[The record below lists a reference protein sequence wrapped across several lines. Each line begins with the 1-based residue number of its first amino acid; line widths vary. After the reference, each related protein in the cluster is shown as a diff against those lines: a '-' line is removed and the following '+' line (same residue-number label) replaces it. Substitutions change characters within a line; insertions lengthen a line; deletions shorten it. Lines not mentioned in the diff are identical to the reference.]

1 MPRKTVVVKREILP
15 DPKFNSKVVA
25 KFINV
30 LMRKGKKSTAESIC
44 YGALDRISE
53 KTSGGDA
60 LAIFKKAVE
69 NLKPTLEVKSR
80 RVGGASYQVPI
91 EVKQPRRLSLAFR
104 WLRLYASQ
112 RPEKS
117 MVDRLAGE
125 ILDASNNTGAAVKKR
140 EDVHRMADAN
150 KAFAHY
156 RW

>member
-1 MPRKTVVVKREILP
+1 MPRKGNVPKREVLP
-15 DPKFNSKVVA
+15 DPLYNSTLVSKFVNC
-25 KFINV
+25 I
-30 LMRKGKKSTAESIC
+30 MWDGKKSTAENIFYKS
-44 YGALDRISE
+44 LDIIQK
-53 KTSGGDA
+53 KTSDDPVK
-60 LAIFKKAVE
+60 IFKKAVE
-69 NLKPTLEVKSR
+69 NVKPTLEVKSR

-104 WLRLYASQ
+104 WLRLYAEA

-117 MVDRLAGE
+117 MVDKLAGE

>member
-1 MPRKTVVVKREILP
+1 MPRKQVVVKREILP
-15 DPKFNSKVVA
+15 DPKFNSKMLA
-25 KFINV
+25 KFVNV
-30 LMRKGKKSTAESIC
+30 LMRKGKKSTAEAIC
-44 YGALDRISE
+44 YKALDRIQQ
-53 KTSGGDA
+53 KTNGDPI
-60 LAIFKKAVE
+60 AIFKKAVE
-69 NLKPTLEVKSR
+69 NVKPTL
-80 RVGGASYQVPI
+80 

-104 WLRLYASQ
+104 WLRLYAEA

-117 MVDRLAGE
+117 MVDKLAGE

>member
-1 MPRKTVVVKREILP
+1 MPRKSVVVKRESLP
-15 DPKFNSKVVA
+15 DPKYHSQMLA
-25 KFINV
+25 KFVNV
-30 LMRKGKKSTAESIC
+30 LMRKGKKSTAEAIC
-44 YGALDRISE
+44 YKALDRIQQ
-53 KTSGGDA
+53 KTNSDPIV
-60 LAIFKKAVE
+60 IFKKAIE

-91 EVKQPRRLSLAFR
+91 EVKQPRRMSLAYR
-104 WLRLYASQ
+104 WLRLYAAQ

-117 MVDRLAGE
+117 MVDKLAGE

-140 EDVHRMADAN
+140 EDVHRMAEAN